1 MLEPRPKQLFV
12 PVGSIADLTVE
23 GGTGTFDI
31 EISGPGI
38 SIEDN
43 VIQAL
48 TAGRFEV
55 GLTDVFTGTQTTLV
69 VHAVESLQAALEPF
83 DDVHISV
90 RTINPGDLN
99 GDGHDDLLIAHSSA
113 DIGAGN
119 SGAVFIYHT
128 GPDGLG
134 TEPVQV
140 LSGTTIEEEFG
151 RAAAVADV
159 DRDGLPDLIAAARLS
174 AQA

>member
-1 MLEPRPKQLFV
+1 M
-12 PVGSIADLTVE
+12 
-23 GGTGTFDI
+23 
-31 EISGPGI
+31 
-38 SIEDN
+38 
-43 VIQAL
+43 
-48 TAGRFEV
+48 
-55 GLTDVFTGTQTTLV
+55 
-69 VHAVESLQAALEPF
+69 
-83 DDVHISV
+83 

-174 AQA
+174 DPGVNDAGALFVYQGQPGGLSEAPMDVWLVFEEATNSVLPWRSAISTGMDFRILQAQPLPTKIGHNSRSP